1 MEAAFCGCSMS
12 RTRRNDFFYL
22 PLGEADIR
30 REFYVTGWG
39 VADYAPGEAYPRPGH
54 PEDYDFRW
62 ERGRVLGDFAV
73 VLIADGEGEYEDR
86 RLGRLQW
93 RAGEVLLLPPGQ
105 WHRYRPRADCG
116 WREEWCTVNGE
127 YLRRL
132 QAKGI
137 FPHSARLRR
146 LDDPAACRRALARL
160 RSAAGKNSLLVES
173 RVFEVLAH
181 ALEDRAADG
190 IDATPAV
197 TGHPTVDRALEF
209 ILLNCHRPITA
220 ASVARETGTPL
231 RTLERHFEAV
241 HERSPSKEI
250 RWCRVQRATVMLRES
265 RMSVKEVG
273 YACGY
278 GGAKGLTRALRAI
291 HARVP
296 SDFRV
301 EGGRRRRS

>member
-1 MEAAFCGCSMS
+1 MS

-73 VLIADGEGEYEDR
+73 VLITDGEGEYEDR

-190 IDATPAV
+190 IGATPAV